1 METTYLDKRYTHGW
15 FKEKMATNHLSKEKM
30 TPNHF
35 SQVMRMNEQKFQ
47 ERDGGN
53 PTIRWGKEA

>member
-1 METTYLDKRYTHGW
+1 METTYLDKRYTYGW
-15 FKEKMATNHLSKEKM
+15 FKEKMA
-30 TPNHF
+30 PNKL

-47 ERDGGN
+47 ERDSGN

>member
-1 METTYLDKRYTHGW
+1 MGDSK
-15 FKEKMATNHLSKEKM
+15 KKMATNHLSKEKM
-30 TPNHF
+30 TPNHL